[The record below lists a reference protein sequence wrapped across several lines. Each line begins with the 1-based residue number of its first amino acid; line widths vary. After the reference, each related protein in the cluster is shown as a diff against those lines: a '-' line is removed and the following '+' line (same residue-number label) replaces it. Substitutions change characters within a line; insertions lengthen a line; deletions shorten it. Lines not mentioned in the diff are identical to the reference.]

1 MKSLTVKAGN
11 HTRTFCPVRVALPKE
26 IEASALREKKTGR
39 EVPCQVWRKGDEL
52 QLSWILG
59 YLRTGE
65 ERTYELV
72 SGKGPCAEGV
82 SLKDTPGDQVDVKI
96 AGIPFTAYRYGAP
109 LARPHLYPVI
119 GPYRCPITRR
129 LAEPEDKDMDHH
141 HHRSIWVSHGEV
153 NEVDNWSE
161 MPGHGRTVHRSF
173 EALES
178 GPVMGRIRAGADWV
192 SQDGKKVLEEVKEL
206 RFYAQPAS
214 CRAIDLD
221 VVLTATEGEV
231 VFGDTKEG
239 GIASVRVQP
248 SMEVRNGGRIENS
261 YGGID
266 EGETWGKQAAWCDY
280 SGDVQGRHMGIAI
293 FDHPDSFRYP
303 TYWHVRSY
311 GLMTANP
318 FGLSFFKND
327 PNIRGDYTLGSGE
340 ALSFRYRLYIH
351 PGDATDGK
359 VGEKY
364 HDFVNPPEVE
374 IG

>member
-1 MKSLTVKAGN
+1 MASLTVNAGN
-11 HTRTFCPVRVALPKE
+11 HTRTFCPVSVALPE
-26 IEASALREKKTGR
+26 EAGTIALRETETGR
-39 EVPCQVWRKGDEL
+39 EVPCQVWKKDDEVL
-52 QLSWILG
+52 LSWIVG
-59 YLRTGE
+59 YLEAGDA
-65 ERTYELV
+65 RTYEIV
-72 SGKGPCAEGV
+72 AGAGTPAEGV
-82 SLKDTPGDQVDVKI
+82 ALEDTPGDRVDVKI
-96 AGIPFTAYRYGAP
+96 AGDLFTAYRYGTS

-119 GPYRCPITRR
+119 GPYRTPITRS
-129 LAEPEDKDMDHH
+129 LAGPEDKDMDHH

-153 NEVDNWSE
+153 NGVDNWSE
-161 MPGHGRTVHRSF
+161 MPGHGKTVHRSF
-173 EALES
+173 EVVES
-178 GPVMGRIRAGADWV
+178 GPVMGRIRARGDWV
-192 SQDGKKVLEEVKEL
+192 SEDGGKVLEEVSEW
-206 RFYAQPAS
+206 RFYVQPAS

-221 VVLTATEGEV
+221 VVLTATDGDV
-231 VFGDTKEG
+231 LFGDTKEG

-261 YGGID
+261 YGGVD

-280 SGDVQGRHMGIAI
+280 SGEVEGKHMGIAI

-303 TYWHVRSY
+303 TYWHVRNY

>member
-1 MKSLTVKAGN
+1 
-11 HTRTFCPVRVALPKE
+11 VALPE
-26 IEASALREKKTGR
+26 ETGVSALRETETGR
-39 EVPCQVWRKGDEL
+39 EVPCQVWEAGDAL

-59 YLRTGE
+59 YLNAGE
-65 ERTYELV
+65 ERTYEIV
-72 SGKGPCAEGV
+72 SGAGTPAAGV
-82 SLKDTPGDQVDVKI
+82 ALEDTSGDRVDVKI
-96 AGIPFTAYRYGAP
+96 AGDLFTAYRYGAS

-153 NEVDNWSE
+153 NGVDNWSE
-161 MPGHGRTVHRSF
+161 MPGHGKTVHRSF
-173 EALES
+173 EVLES
-178 GPVMGRIRAGADWV
+178 GPVMGRIRACGDWV
-192 SQDGKKVLEEVKEL
+192 SEDGGKVLEEVTEL
-206 RFYAQPAS
+206 RFYTLPAS

-221 VVLTATEGEV
+221 VVLTATEGAV

-280 SGDVQGRHMGIAI
+280 SGDVEGKHMGIAI

-303 TYWHVRSY
+303 TYWHVRNY

-327 PNIRGDYTLGSGE
+327 PNVRGDYTLGSGE
-340 ALSFRYRLYIH
+340 ALSFRYRLYLH

-374 IG
+374 VG